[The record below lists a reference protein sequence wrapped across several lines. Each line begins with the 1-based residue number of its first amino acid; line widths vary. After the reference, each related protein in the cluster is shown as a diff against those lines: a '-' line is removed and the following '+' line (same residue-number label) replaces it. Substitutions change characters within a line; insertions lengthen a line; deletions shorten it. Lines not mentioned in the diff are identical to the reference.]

1 MLPVMPPKLYNRLN
15 DVSIMGAEYQAL
27 LHTPSPTLGWQGD
40 PDLTLA
46 YHGLTGWEV
55 LREEAVEDGRG
66 GWITRHKV
74 IAQCHTGVERFDPNE
89 LIRGLVARDTR
100 VHRQSHEK
108 AVDKIIDAI
117 AKDEADRSARMVEAV
132 LPVHEKLAWQTA
144 KETGNLAPFIGQ
156 AGLSLPAK
164 DAVDS

>member
-1 MLPVMPPKLYNRLN
+1 MPPKLYNRLN
-15 DVSIMGAEYQAL
+15 DVSVMGPEYQAL
-27 LHTPSPTLGWQGD
+27 LHTPSPTLGWHGD

-46 YHGLTGWEV
+46 YHGLTGWDV

-66 GWITRHKV
+66 GWTTRHKV
-74 IAQCHTGVERFDPNE
+74 IAQCKTGVERFDPNE
-89 LIRGLVARDTR
+89 LIRGLVERDTR
-100 VHRQSHEK
+100 VLAQSHQK
-108 AVDKIIDAI
+108 AVDNILKSID
-117 AKDEADRSARMVEAV
+117 KEEADRSARMVDAV